1 MMPIPDDRAST
12 FRALHSGGG
21 FILPNAWDAA
31 SARILEQLGF
41 PAIATTSAGIAWSCG
56 VPDGGALPPE
66 RMFDRLA
73 EIAAA
78 VSAPVSADLEAGY
91 GPEPGD
97 VAAAVRRAGEL
108 GVVGG
113 NIEDAVDGILFPI
126 DEAAE
131 RIAAARAAAPAA
143 TFVLN
148 ARTDAYFAAGSDDP
162 FRETVQRA
170 LRYVEAGADCVFVP
184 GVEDAATIGRLVEA
198 IPAPLNIVAGLAAT
212 KIDVPTL
219 FSLGVKR
226 VSLGG
231 SLARVAFSAL
241 ERAGEELR
249 ATGTLGFLDGVVG
262 YAELQRRFGA

>member
-1 MMPIPDDRAST
+1 MVVRRTRWWS
-12 FRALHSGGG
+12 
-21 FILPNAWDAA
+21 AA
-31 SARILEQLGF
+31 A
-41 PAIATTSAGIAWSCG
+41 
-56 VPDGGALPPE
+56 
-66 RMFDRLA
+66 FDRLA

-78 VSAPVSADLEAGY
+78 VSVPVSADLEAGY
-91 GPEPGD
+91 GPAPEN
-97 VAAAVRRAGEL
+97 VAATVRRAGEL

-148 ARTDAYFAAGSDDP
+148 ARTDAYFAGGSDDP
-162 FRETVQRA
+162 FRETVERA

-184 GVEDAATIGRLVEA
+184 GVEDAATIRRLVEE

-231 SLARVAFSAL
+231 EPRAR
-241 ERAGEELR
+241 G
-249 ATGTLGFLDGVVG
+249 
-262 YAELQRRFGA
+262 LQRARACRRGTARDGNARIPRRRRGLRRTAASIRCLIVDLGTSLVAV